1 MNRYYVEV
9 TFDFDDN
16 FIKEKEIFLDYLTS
30 EHWINLNSERN
41 WRIGFKKDILE
52 TDRIEI
58 IKEDLI
64 TASKISNIKKVDY
77 AVILKDNL
85 FFGSIN

>member
-1 MNRYYVEV
+1 MNEYYVEV
-9 TFDFDDN
+9 TFDFDEKFD
-16 FIKEKEIFLDYLTS
+16 KEKEIFLDYLTS

-41 WRIGFKKDILE
+41 WKIGFKNDIVE
-52 TDRIEI
+52 HDRLAI

-64 TASKISNIKKVDY
+64 IASKISKIKDVDY
-77 AVILKDNL
+77 AVILKDNF